1 MRRRRDAS
9 QRSRVLIADSRALLV
24 SAHEVLHQ
32 ARRAIT
38 RQRHLKVV
46 CAWCTRTIHW
56 QQQKASVPHKVSHG
70 ICHACVADLFRQ
82 LQTLQGSGPT
92 AMHPDTA

>member
-1 MRRRRDAS
+1 MTRPRDAY

-24 SAHEVLHQ
+24 FAHALRHQ
-32 ARRAIT
+32 ARRAIA
-38 RQRHLKVV
+38 RQQYLKVV

-56 QQQKASVPHKVSHG
+56 QQREASVPHKVSHG
-70 ICHACVADLFRQ
+70 IYHACVADLFRQ